1 MDTQMD
7 FVNRIETKS
16 EPLESA
22 VRSIIDRHTSD
33 LSIIIHKIR
42 DMLRD
47 DTDVLSD
54 DEIDDILLQL
64 PLVLYDITDDQEVVG
79 LQLDLA
85 EQIRKE
91 AHNEAL
97 KLARGTVQEKQAT
110 AELSTLVEQLDVRIY
125 DRSYKT
131 IKQKISM
138 AIETLNAVKK
148 VRDNRMQKQNLS
160 RF

>member
-1 MDTQMD
+1 METQMD

-64 PLVLYDITDDQEVVG
+64 PLVLYDITD
-79 LQLDLA
+79 
-85 EQIRKE
+85 
-91 AHNEAL
+91 
-97 KLARGTVQEKQAT
+97 
-110 AELSTLVEQLDVRIY
+110 ELSTLVEQLDVRIY